1 MSGIAVRLEGVR
13 KTFKN
18 LVAVADLSL
27 DVRAG
32 ELFGLLGPNGAGKTT
47 TLRMITNILRPD
59 AGRIE
64 ILGQPAGEATR
75 DRLGYMPEERGLY
88 PRMILFEQL
97 LFLARSRGCQGPRP
111 RGGYPLGSSAWA
123 LRKQPRREPT
133 NSARACSK
141 KHSSSRR
148 SSTIPRS

>member
-97 LFLARSRGCQGPRP
+97 LFLA
-111 RGGYPLGSSAWA
+111 
-123 LRKQPRREPT
+123 E
-133 NSARACSK
+133 
-141 KHSSSRR
+141 
-148 SSTIPRS
+148 I